1 MNFTPTPRGTE
12 MLGRVDRFMREHIEP
27 NEAKLLT
34 AAAAGGEQ
42 PLLAALRKRAR
53 DAGLWNLFLNDAE
66 WGPGLSYCEY
76 APLAERMGRVAAAAE
91 IFNCQAPDSGNIEVL
106 AAHGDA
112 PQKEKWLK
120 PLLAGEIRSAFAMT
134 EPDVASSDATN
145 IAATIAFDGNDIIL
159 DGHKWWTTGIA
170 HPECRLLLF
179 LGLSDPE
186 GPHHRRHSIALVPYP
201 CPGVRVVRLLST
213 MGYEDAAQGHGEVQ
227 FDRVRLPQ
235 SALLGAPGDGFAIA
249 QSRLGPGR
257 IHHCMR
263 LIGVAE
269 RALELACKRALGRI
283 AFGRPLAELGGN
295 RQRLGWAR
303 CAIDQARLLVLHA
316 AWRLDR
322 EGARGARDEIS
333 AIKAVVPQMAQEVID
348 LAIQLHGG
356 AGLAEDLPLA
366 AFWTQARA
374 LRIADGPD
382 EVHLDLLGRRE
393 LKKHAATPAAAPP
406 GQSGD

>member
-1 MNFTPTPRGTE
+1 
-12 MLGRVDRFMREHIEP
+12 MLDRLDRFMREQVEP
-27 NEAKLLT
+27 RETELLA

-42 PLLAALRKRAR
+42 AALSTLRNRAR
-53 DAGLWNLFLNDAE
+53 EAGLWNLFLNDAE

-76 APLAERMGRVAAAAE
+76 APLAERMGRVSAAAE
-91 IFNCQAPDSGNIEVL
+91 VFNCQAPDSGNIEVL
-106 AAHGDA
+106 AAHGSA
-112 PQKEKWLK
+112 LHKENWLK
-120 PLLAGEIRSAFAMT
+120 PLLAGDIRSAFAMT
-134 EPDVASSDATN
+134 EPGVASSDATN
-145 IAATIAFDGNDIIL
+145 IAATIAVDGDEIVL
-159 DGHKWWTTGIA
+159 DGRKWWTTGIA
-170 HPECRLLLF
+170 HPQCRLLLF
-179 LGLSDPE
+179 LGLSDPG

-201 CPGVRVVRLLST
+201 HPGVRVIRLLQT

-227 FDRVRLPQ
+227 FDQVRLPR
-235 SALLGAPGDGFAIA
+235 SALLGAPGEGFAIA

-269 RALELACKRALGRI
+269 RALELACKRALERR

-303 CAIDQARLLVLHA
+303 CAIDQARLLVLHT

-322 EGARGARDEIS
+322 EGPRGARNDVS
-333 AIKAVVPQMAQEVID
+333 AIKAAVPKMAQDVID
-348 LAIQLHGG
+348 LAIQIHGG
-356 AGLAEDLPLA
+356 AGLAEDYPLA

-382 EVHLDLLGRRE
+382 EVHLELLGRRE
-393 LKKHAATPAAAPP
+393 LKKQAADPTPATPHPDR
-406 GQSGD
+406 Q